1 MEDISLHIL
10 DIAENSVAAGADKIE
25 IKIVEDKEKDLLTVA
40 ISDNGSGMDE
50 ETAKKALDPFYTTK
64 TTRRFGLGLPLLSEA
79 ARAANGD
86 LSIKSK
92 EGKGT
97 KIKATFQHSHIDR
110 KPLGDISQTI
120 LTLVMGNPEVDIIYM
135 HKKNSHSYCFNTRK
149 IKTRLKDKPINSP
162 EGIRMLKEDLK
173 RDTERN

>member
-10 DIAENSVAAGADKIE
+10 DIAENSVAAGADTIE

-120 LTLVMGNPEVDIIYM
+120 LTLVIGNPEVGIIYI
-135 HKKNSHSYCFNTRK
+135 HKKNSHNYFLNTRK
-149 IKTRLKDKPINSP
+149 IKSRLKDKPINSP

-173 RDTERN
+173 RDT